1 MIIQCRQCNSNFKI
15 DPQKLPSGKSFIRC
29 SKCSAS
35 IPISPKEQ
43 NKVTN
48 DSPKKLIECI
58 QCHVKYAVPLSH
70 FKNDV
75 IKMHCGKCGYVFRIN
90 KDQPD
95 ENVLSLE
102 KGEMDLEI
110 GLEDI
115 NISEDQSVEMN
126 NLFDDI
132 SDESEG
138 EPSIPENNAGGE
150 DTMEHP
156 NENREEETSAA
167 EDSFNPQTPT
177 EEYLDAIK
185 LSTDENS
192 DSIDFGLGTIS
203 TNQKYNFFLEPN
215 KKVPTNR
222 IDEPQDFED
231 RQNWPEIQDEV
242 PPPELLAESTDNLSE
257 AITGEPPE
265 DEYAIDFEGKGEQ
278 DLLKENL
285 KVNIEKKRGKLYVL
299 VLFLILILG
308 GGGWFFIYMNN
319 GVTFNDQ
326 AESLIPQDQLVILE
340 PLKGKYIKIDGRS
353 KSLFVLEGNIQ
364 SGFLEEADI
373 HSIKIEGLLY
383 KNSSETISS
392 SSSFA
397 GVNLSLPQIKSFSPE
412 EITSYQLSQFK
423 TDQYTLRQTGGLLP
437 FQIIFFDVPKKIY
450 KMEAKIVS
458 FNRGEDKYE
467 L

>member
-35 IPISPKEQ
+35 IPISPQEQ
-43 NKVTN
+43 DQVTN
-48 DSPKKLIECI
+48 DSPKKLIQCE

-75 IKMHCGKCGYVFRIN
+75 IKMHCGKCGYVFRVN

-95 ENVLSLE
+95 EEIPSRE
-102 KGEMDLEI
+102 KGEAELEI

-132 SDESEG
+132 SDENEV
-138 EPSIPENNAGGE
+138 EPSIPEINAE
-150 DTMEHP
+150 DAVNM
-156 NENREEETSAA
+156 ETSDEDSKEQTSSA
-167 EDSFNPQTPT
+167 EGSFNPQTPT

-185 LSTDENS
+185 LSTDENP

-215 KKVPTNR
+215 KKIPTNTLS
-222 IDEPQDFED
+222 ESQDFED

-242 PPPELLAESTDNLSE
+242 PPPELLEEPADSLSE
-257 AITGEPPE
+257 TTTGESPE
-265 DEYAIDFEGKGEQ
+265 DDYAVDFEGSGEQ
-278 DLLKENL
+278 NFLKENK
-285 KVNIEKKRGKLYVL
+285 KVEIKKKIGKLYVL
-299 VLFLILILG
+299 VIFLILLLG
-308 GGGWFFIYMNN
+308 VGGWFFIYMNN
-319 GVTFNDQ
+319 GVNFNNQ
-326 AESLIPQDQLVILE
+326 AKSSIPRDQLVIME
-340 PLKGKYIKIDGRS
+340 PLRGKFVKIDGRS

-373 HSIKIEGLLY
+373 HSIKVEGLLY

-392 SSSFA
+392 NSS
-397 GVNLSLPQIKSFSPE
+397 
-412 EITSYQLSQFK
+412 
-423 TDQYTLRQTGGLLP
+423 
-437 FQIIFFDVPKKIY
+437 
-450 KMEAKIVS
+450 
-458 FNRGEDKYE
+458 
-467 L
+467 